1 MKLRN
6 ARMEH
11 SPQIMIIPMI
21 DIIFFLLVF
30 FMMST
35 LYMTN
40 QQSIPVNLPV
50 AASAQQD
57 IVKSF
62 QVTVAKDGALYLGT
76 DRMDLAALKQHLQ
89 EESRSA
95 EVAVALRAMRTW
107 TTAISSKSWMSSRPP
122 ASRASVWR
130 PRNDE

>member
-1 MKLRN
+1 
-6 ARMEH
+6 
-11 SPQIMIIPMI
+11 
-21 DIIFFLLVF
+21 
-30 FMMST
+30 MMST

-95 EVAVALRAMRTW
+95 EVAVSLRADEDVDYGHFIEVMDELKTSG
-107 TTAISSKSWMSSRPP
+107 ISRISLAAKK
-122 ASRASVWR
+122 
-130 PRNDE
+130 

>member
-35 LYMTN
+35 ITMTN
-40 QQSIPVNLPV
+40 AESIPVNLPS

-57 IVKSF
+57 IVKSYS
-62 QVTVAKDGALYLGT
+62 VTVAKDGRLYLGT
-76 DRMDLAALKQHLQ
+76 APIELSALKNRLVQEAKSGEVVVSLRADEEVDYGHFIAVMDELKTSGIARISLAAK
-89 EESRSA
+89 R
-95 EVAVALRAMRTW
+95 
-107 TTAISSKSWMSSRPP
+107 
-122 ASRASVWR
+122 
-130 PRNDE
+130 